1 MTSDTRYRDQDLWI
15 PASFH
20 KEFVDNNRLVDR
32 GDPRA
37 PFGRQIDLWWYALG
51 IGVAAGER
59 SPLPGRDQLV
69 RFNEGGILESDP
81 WRITHLELLVLGEQG
96 DEATSNPSSVL
107 QIANEY
113 AVTGFRILAEQLR
126 GVIDP
131 QTHLMGEI
139 VRQAE
144 R

>member
-1 MTSDTRYRDQDLWI
+1 MLHSGVKSTFGGM
-15 PASFH
+15 P
-20 KEFVDNNRLVDR
+20 LVSVSLQVK
-32 GDPRA
+32 G
-37 PFGRQIDLWWYALG
+37 LL
-51 IGVAAGER
+51 
-59 SPLPGRDQLV
+59 LPGRDQLV

-81 WRITHLELLVLGEQG
+81 WRITHLELLILGEQG

-107 QIANEY
+107 QTANEY

>member
-1 MTSDTRYRDQDLWI
+1 M
-15 PASFH
+15 F
-20 KEFVDNNRLVDR
+20 LV
-32 GDPRA
+32 
-37 PFGRQIDLWWYALG
+37 IHT
-51 IGVAAGER
+51 
-59 SPLPGRDQLV
+59 PLPGRDQLV

-81 WRITHLELLVLGEQG
+81 WRITHLELLILGEQG
-96 DEATSNPSSVL
+96 DEATANPSSVL